1 MDKNFIREIVKDE
14 IHYCTVVKPNMS
26 NEGLNFVTNDE
37 KSLQVGIW
45 NYEKG
50 KNLEPHFHNTY
61 DRNADI
67 TSESVFITKGKI
79 LIKVYTKNLEL
90 VIEETLQAG
99 EMIIQFYG
107 VHEYI
112 MLEDSIVIETKNG
125 PYSGPEKDRTRVQIG

>member
-14 IHYCTVVKPNMS
+14 IHYCTIVKPNMS
-26 NEGLNFVTNDE
+26 NEGLNFVTNDQ

-50 KNLEPHFHNTY
+50 KNLEPHFQNTY

>member
-14 IHYCTVVKPNMS
+14 IHYCTIVKPNMS

-90 VIEETLQAG
+90 VLEETLQAG

-112 MLEDSIVIETKNG
+112 MLEDSIVVETKNG
-125 PYSGPEKDRTRVQIG
+125 PYAGPDKDRTRVQIG

>member
-14 IHYCTVVKPNMS
+14 IHYCTIVKPNMS
-26 NEGLNFVTNDE
+26 NEGLNFVTNDQ

>member
-1 MDKNFIREIVKDE
+1 MDEKFITEIIKDN
-14 IHYCTVVKPNMS
+14 IHYCTIVKPDFS
-26 NEGLNFVTNDE
+26 KEGLNFVTSNE

-45 NYEKG
+45 NYKKG

-67 TSESVFITKGKI
+67 TSESVFVVKGTI
-79 LIKVYTKNLEL
+79 LIKVYTKKLEL
-90 VIEETLQAG
+90 ILEKTLQAG

-112 MLEDSIVIETKNG
+112 MLEDSIVVETKNG
-125 PYSGPEKDRTRVQIG
+125 PYSGPEKDRTRVKIG

>member
-26 NEGLNFVTNDE
+26 NEGLNFVTNDQ

>member
-1 MDKNFIREIVKDE
+1 
-14 IHYCTVVKPNMS
+14 MS
-26 NEGLNFVTNDE
+26 NEGLNFVTNDQ